1 MKKSILLL
9 IPVIFVSQFLYAQ
22 KKNINSLEELPAINY
37 STTALKSG
45 DEAKIDAWMKKT
57 AAIEARHCDSVLTH
71 YNITDISTQV
81 FLLRTRA
88 MCEFITADW
97 KNLQHADTVFS
108 SMEDAY
114 PPYKKA
120 GITELSAYAKA
131 KLEPSGNLNENYVRF
146 FIENMKTLNADEKA
160 YFIGSSVK
168 LFNSA
173 NDVFETELKKVIT
186 APVVADTSMGGLLRG
201 YVYRQIDPAA
211 SQQLSAYLN
220 KTILDKFTR
229 ADTLRGSITAE
240 RVWWNVL
247 HYAITVKPDFITKT
261 ISGSNE
267 IKYQVTSDSMTAFM
281 QIDLQEPLIIDSIL
295 FNDAQKLSFTK
306 DGNAWH
312 VAVPN
317 QKKSSV
323 GSVLIYYHGT
333 PTEAINPPWD
343 GGWVWT
349 KDSLGNP
356 WMSVACQGLGA
367 SVWYPCKDI
376 QSDEPDS
383 GASLTMIIP
392 DTLVGVANG
401 RLYSKNNNNDGT
413 TTYSWK
419 VVNPIN
425 NYDIIPYIGK
435 YVNISEVYDGEKG
448 KLDVN
453 YWVLNY
459 NLERAKEHMVP
470 EVHRMLKSH
479 EYWMGPYP
487 FYEDGYKIVDAPYLG
502 MEHQSAIA
510 YGNKYMNGYLGHDL
524 SGTGWGLKWDYII
537 VHESGHEWFG
547 NNITS
552 NDIAD
557 MWVHEGFTCYSETLF
572 TEYYYGKEAGNEYTL
587 GIRDGIQNI
596 FPVIGYYGVNDDV
609 SARNGDMY
617 NKGSNLLHTI
627 RHSINND
634 SLFREILRGL
644 NKTFYHQTVTSF
656 QVEKYINDHAH
667 FNYSKVFDQYLRNIQ
682 IPQLEIYITPD
693 GKTISFRYANC
704 TKGFNLPL
712 FLKNGYNNLKVF
724 PNTEWKTVDITED
737 QAAFFNAK
745 EIEKMYYIGVKRV
758 SKMN

>member
-1 MKKSILLL
+1 MKKSTFLL
-9 IPVIFVSQFLYAQ
+9 IQLIFVSQLSFAQ
-22 KKNINSLEELPAINY
+22 KKKINSFEDLPAATY
-37 STTALKSG
+37 STTALKNG
-45 DEAKIDAWMKKT
+45 DKVKTDAWMQKT
-57 AAIEARHCDSVLTH
+57 AASELRHCDSVLNH
-71 YNITDISTQV
+71 YDITDINAQV
-81 FLLRTRA
+81 FLIRMKA
-88 MCEFITADW
+88 ICEFITGDW
-97 KNLQHADTVFS
+97 KGLQHADTVFN
-108 SMEDAY
+108 SMTDAY

-131 KLEPSGNLNENYVRF
+131 KLETAGDLNQNYVRY
-146 FIENMKTLNADEKA
+146 FIENMKTLTADEKA
-160 YFIGSSVK
+160 YFIGSNVK
-168 LFNSA
+168 LFNDA
-173 NDVFETELKKVIT
+173 NEVFESELKKVIA
-186 APVVADTSMGGLLRG
+186 APLIADTSMGRLFRG

-211 SQQLSAYLN
+211 SEQLSAYLN

-229 ADTLRGSITAE
+229 ADTLRGSINAE
-240 RVWWNVL
+240 RAWWNVL
-247 HYAITVKPDFITKT
+247 HYAITVTPDFNNKT
-261 ISGSNE
+261 ISGSTE
-267 IKYQVTSDSMTAFM
+267 IKYRVTSDSMPSFM
-281 QIDLQEPLIIDSIL
+281 QIDLQKPMIIDSVL
-295 FNDAQKLSFTK
+295 FNDAQKLTFAK
-306 DGNAWH
+306 DGNVWH

-317 QKKSSV
+317 QKKLSV
-323 GSVLIYYHGT
+323 GAVLIYYHGT
-333 PTEAINPPWD
+333 PREAVNPPWD
-343 GGWVWT
+343 GGWIWT

-376 QSDEPDS
+376 QSDEPDN
-383 GASLTMIIP
+383 GASLTMIVP

-401 RLYSKNNNNDGT
+401 RLYSKNNNNDRT

-419 VVNPIN
+419 VMNPIN

-435 YVNISEVYDGEKG
+435 YANISEVYDGEKG

-459 NLERAKEHMVP
+459 NLGQAKEHMVP
-470 EVHRMLKSH
+470 EVNRMLKSH

-487 FYEDGYKIVDAPYLG
+487 FYEDGYKIVDAPHLG

-510 YGNKYMNGYLGHDL
+510 YGNKYMNGYLGQDM

-547 NNITS
+547 NNITT

-572 TEYYYGKEAGNEYTL
+572 TEYYYGKEAGNDYTL
-587 GIRDGIQNI
+587 GIREGIQNI

-617 NKGSNLLHTI
+617 SKGSNLLQTI
-627 RHSINND
+627 RHSMHND

-644 NKTFYHQTVTSF
+644 NKTFYHQTVTSL
-656 QVEKYINDHAH
+656 QVEKYISDNAH
-667 FNYSKVFDQYLRNIQ
+667 FNYGKVFDQYLRNPQ

-693 GKTISFRYANC
+693 GKTVSYRYANC
-704 TKGFNLPL
+704 IKGFNLPL
-712 FLKNGYNNLKVF
+712 FLKNGYNNLKIF
-724 PNTEWKTVDITED
+724 PATDWKKVDITED
-737 QAAFFNAK
+737 QSAFFNAE
-745 EIEKMYYIGVKRV
+745 EIEKMYYILVKRL